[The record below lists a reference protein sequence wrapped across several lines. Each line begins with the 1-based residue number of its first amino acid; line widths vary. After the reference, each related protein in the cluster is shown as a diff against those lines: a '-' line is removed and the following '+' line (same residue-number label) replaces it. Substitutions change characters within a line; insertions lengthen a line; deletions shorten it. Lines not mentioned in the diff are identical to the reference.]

1 MSTMAARN
9 IPLSQLYPTDD
20 EAIALN
26 VCGDPDCGN
35 FGVKPDFTLGRASKK
50 PKRGAQ
56 PRSNAAA
63 IGLGRYALRGASKE
77 KNDKRRTFVHG
88 LVDKPIH
95 WSDHRTMRCQ
105 HDRDGQECGD
115 GFSVLSDRHLADE
128 IERLVSQNGVLHG
141 PCCGACGQRYLAT
154 PEEFSLNGMNRRA
167 DGPRSVRVVHKPC
180 EGKKGARF
188 TVGLPHGR
196 QKKSSDNIRIARSI
210 MNSAGVLDIR
220 RIIDGI
226 DAETRCGISRIYDRI
241 YWLEQVMLT
250 YEQAQLAQWR
260 KRLAKDGASARVRIS
275 HDDIVLGVNWQT
287 DRDRRITPLNCSISA
302 DADSGYVYRAD
313 VDFDPRSEPLDLF
326 QQVYRD
332 DKGLLRDIGC
342 EYQQQ
347 RGAPF
352 TMPLFHF
359 QRPSGRLD
367 ERAFFGAC
375 LSRIEAFRETKV
387 KRIIENTPGARNAI
401 RAELDHLSSI
411 IKTLAQDWFGFPD
424 LEAPYRPSFAGAT
437 VRQVYTKA
445 AHFAALRDMLPA
457 TDIVVMTE
465 QEGVITRT
473 LPHVFRNEINEDR
486 FTWLVVSFDKTATK
500 PQIEARTKMFA
511 QALIA
516 HRDAMAQARGAEVAY
531 DEACLDYIDVHL
543 TTVTRGTLSAPEPWP
558 LTFFQRSAYPQ
569 VWVRSPIQSS
579 GETNKIVGMPI
590 VRRDM
595 RHRLKRLRFDAQ
607 ISDPD
612 LRRFVGE
619 EVWRA
624 TLQPAST
631 FMNSL
636 RERLSPA
643 ARAAS
648 GGARS
653 GGAYIQ
659 GALFNPRVL
668 IALINIFR
676 VHYNFFEMRP
686 YVAPWSAERELGHA
700 TRTRIKARVPGTG
713 EVVELT
719 KRRSRTPRRL
729 TPAMRHGIH
738 SIGGGNAR
746 SPDLAKMLYRP
757 WLFAGTPLWTKFEA
771 RGVDMRRATPIAD
784 ARKLQRSRGAHDQ
797 RACPATDAG
806 AISEHA
812 ADI

>member
-9 IPLSQLYPTDD
+9 IPLSQLYPTSN

-35 FGVKPDFTLGRASKK
+35 FGVKPDFSLGRASKK
-50 PKRGAQ
+50 QGGGTKPQ
-56 PRSNAAA
+56 SNAAVV
-63 IGLGRYALRGASKE
+63 GLGRYALRGASND
-77 KNDKRRTFVHG
+77 KNDRRTTFVRG
-88 LVDKPIH
+88 LIEEPLH
-95 WSDHRTMRCQ
+95 WSDHRIMRCQ
-105 HDRDGQECGD
+105 HDREGNECGD
-115 GFSVLSDRHLADE
+115 GFAILSDRHLADE
-128 IERLVSQNGVLHG
+128 IDRLVSQNGVLEG
-141 PCCGACGQRYLAT
+141 PRCGACGQQYLSA
-154 PEEFSLNGMNRRA
+154 PDQFSLNGMNRRA
-167 DGPRSVRVVHKPC
+167 DGPPSVRVVHKPC
-180 EGKKGARF
+180 AGKKGSRF

-226 DAETRCGISRIYDRI
+226 KPEARCGISRIYDRI
-241 YWLEQVMLT
+241 YWLEAVMLAF
-250 YEQAQLAQWR
+250 EKAQLAKWR
-260 KRLAKDGASARVRIS
+260 DRLTKDGAPTRIRIS

-287 DRDRRITPLNCSISA
+287 DRDRRVTPLNCSISA

-313 VDFDPRSEPLDLF
+313 VDFDPRWEPLDLF
-326 QQVYRD
+326 QKLYLD
-332 DKGLLRDIGC
+332 DKGLLKDIGC
-342 EYQQQ
+342 EYTQN

-352 TMPLFHF
+352 LVPLFHF

-375 LSRIEAFRETKV
+375 LSWIESFRRTKV
-387 KRIIENTPGARNAI
+387 KRVVEQAPGHRNAI
-401 RAELDHLSSI
+401 RAELDQQSTILE
-411 IKTLAQDWFGFPD
+411 TLAWDWFGFPD
-424 LEAPYRPSFAGAT
+424 LDAPYRPSFSGAT

-445 AHFAALRDMLPA
+445 AHFAALRDMLP
-457 TDIVVMTE
+457 TTNIVVMTE

-473 LPHVFRNEINEDR
+473 LPHVFRKEIDDDR
-486 FTWLVVSFDKTATK
+486 LTWLVVSFDKTATK
-500 PQIEARTKMFA
+500 PQIETRTKMFA
-511 QALIA
+511 RSLTA
-516 HRDAMAQARGAEVAY
+516 HRAAMERWRGREVAY
-531 DEACLDYIDVHL
+531 DEACLDYIDIHMS
-543 TTVTRGTLSAPEPWP
+543 TVTRGTPSTPEPWP

-595 RHRLKRLRFDAQ
+595 RQRLKRLRFDDQ
-607 ISDPD
+607 IIDPD
-612 LRRFVGE
+612 LRQFVGE
-619 EVWRA
+619 EIWRA

-643 ARAAS
+643 ARAGS

-676 VHYNFFEMRP
+676 IHYNFFEMRP
-686 YVAPWSAERELGHA
+686 YVAPWSAEQELGHA
-700 TRTRIKARVPGTG
+700 SQTRINARVPGTG
-713 EVVELT
+713 EVVEIM

-729 TPAMRHGIH
+729 TPAMRHGVH
-738 SIGGGNAR
+738 PLDAKDAQA
-746 SPDLAKMLYRP
+746 PDLAKVLYRP
-757 WLFAGTPLWTKFEA
+757 WLFAGTPLWTKFEE
-771 RGVDMRRATPIAD
+771 RGVDMRRAKPIAD
-784 ARKLQRSRGAHDQ
+784 ARKLRGVRAARRSAELSGTK
-797 RACPATDAG
+797 TDVAPEPQL
-806 AISEHA
+806 ST
-812 ADI
+812 